1 MRAHMPRR
9 GKTLADKMF
18 IDRACSEEQWVMTGM
33 NLGIRLV
40 LCELARNHN
49 FGGERLKKLYLGA
62 YELWM
67 DEIQKDPELGEAR
80 MQEMLDKRM
89 GKGWEDEAGRDAV

>member
-18 IDRACSEEQWVMTGM
+18 IGRACSEEQWVMTGM

-62 YELWM
+62 CELWM
-67 DEIQKDPELGEAR
+67 EEIQKDPELGEAR

-89 GKGWEDEAGRDAV
+89 GKGWEDEAGRDAG

>member
-62 YELWM
+62 CELWM
-67 DEIQKDPELGEAR
+67 EEIQKDPELGEAR

>member
-62 YELWM
+62 CELWM
-67 DEIQKDPELGEAR
+67 EEIQKAPELGEAR

-89 GKGWEDEAGRDAV
+89 GKGWEDEAGRDAG

>member
-1 MRAHMPRR
+1 MRAHMPRK

-18 IDRACSEEQWVMTGM
+18 IDRARSEEQWVMTGA

-49 FGGERLKKLYLGA
+49 FGGERLKKLYFGTCD
-62 YELWM
+62 LWM
-67 DEIQKDPELGEAR
+67 DEIQQDPELGEAR

-89 GKGWEDEAGRDAV
+89 GKGWEDAEVRETK

>member
-18 IDRACSEEQWVMTGM
+18 IDRACSEERWVMTGM

-62 YELWM
+62 CELWM
-67 DEIQKDPELGEAR
+67 EEIQKDPELGEAR

-89 GKGWEDEAGRDAV
+89 GKGWEDEAGRDAG

>member
-18 IDRACSEEQWVMTGM
+18 IDRACSEERWVMTGM

-62 YELWM
+62 CELWM
-67 DEIQKDPELGEAR
+67 EEIQKDPELGEAR

>member
-40 LCELARNHN
+40 LR
-49 FGGERLKKLYLGA
+49 GIG
-62 YELWM
+62 M
-67 DEIQKDPELGEAR
+67 DIF
-80 MQEMLDKRM
+80 
-89 GKGWEDEAGRDAV
+89 

>member
-49 FGGERLKKLYLGA
+49 KTPNSERPGCRKCLISAWEKDGKTRPGGMRYDPPLAVLGVRKK
-62 YELWM
+62 
-67 DEIQKDPELGEAR
+67 D
-80 MQEMLDKRM
+80 
-89 GKGWEDEAGRDAV
+89 GR

>member
-9 GKTLADKMF
+9 GKTLADRMF

-62 YELWM
+62 CELWM
-67 DEIQKDPELGEAR
+67 EEIQKDPELGEAR

-89 GKGWEDEAGRDAV
+89 GKGWEDEAGRDA

>member
-9 GKTLADKMF
+9 GKTLADRMF

-62 YELWM
+62 CELWM
-67 DEIQKDPELGEAR
+67 EEIQKDPELGEAR

-89 GKGWEDEAGRDAV
+89 GKGWEDEAGRDAG

>member
-62 YELWM
+62 CELWM
-67 DEIQKDPELGEAR
+67 EEIQKDPELGEAR

-89 GKGWEDEAGRDAV
+89 GKGWEDEAGRDAG